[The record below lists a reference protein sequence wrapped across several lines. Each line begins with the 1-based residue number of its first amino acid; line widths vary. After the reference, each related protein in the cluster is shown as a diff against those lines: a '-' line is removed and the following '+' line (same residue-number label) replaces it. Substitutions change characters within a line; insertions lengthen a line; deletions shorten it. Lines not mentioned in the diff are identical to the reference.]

1 MPYEFE
7 KEIINTIL
15 TRANSYIEYC
25 QKGQL
30 IRGIQKS
37 FSKPKITSLITVFN
51 SEKYIRQAICSI
63 QNQNMVDIEI
73 LIIDDNS
80 GDNSF
85 SIIEEI
91 KKTDKRIKVIRN
103 KKNRGA
109 LYSKSLGIIKAQGK
123 YTMILDSDD
132 LFINEELFVLCFN
145 ESIQNN
151 IDIIEFSGFWSY
163 LSKFNLNGRLPI
175 IPLYLRY
182 KNHNDYIKQP
192 NLSKFLYKKLDNQQ
206 YKLIDGFLTGKC
218 IKTNIFKTT
227 LKIIGKQVYNKKINY
242 GDDRLINFILF
253 KTSKS
258 FKFIKQFG
266 YIYNYNNVSITHSNK
281 TFNNCHDELINIDH
295 IYKYTKFS
303 NDSEIVVFEIFHRY
317 ERIIK
322 PGLNKENWK
331 YLQNLI
337 MTLLSNKYISDFNKK
352 KLLNLTNNIK
362 MA

>member
-163 LSKFNLNGRLPI
+163 LSKFNLNGRL
-175 IPLYLRY
+175 
-182 KNHNDYIKQP
+182 
-192 NLSKFLYKKLDNQQ
+192 
-206 YKLIDGFLTGKC
+206 
-218 IKTNIFKTT
+218 FKTT